1 MAKKDEIKVIRSITT
16 SRLVGEQGIIGSVAL
31 TLVILLIRFEWVL
44 ELTLPQRKIPF
55 CPYECSDE
63 DVNVLLQFCS
73 NGRCVNLM
81 RVLVKRTSLDA
92 HIQVGGLTRTRFA
105 QSNATQPA
113 QEHVRVC
120 VCVMVVVDS

>member
-105 QSNATQPA
+105 QSNATEPA
-113 QEHVRVC
+113 QEDVRVC

>member
-81 RVLVKRTSLDA
+81 GVW
-92 HIQVGGLTRTRFA
+92 G
-105 QSNATQPA
+105 
-113 QEHVRVC
+113 
-120 VCVMVVVDS
+120 

>member
-63 DVNVLLQFCS
+63 DVNVFS
-73 NGRCVNLM
+73 
-81 RVLVKRTSLDA
+81 S
-92 HIQVGGLTRTRFA
+92 FA
-105 QSNATQPA
+105 PMEDVSI
-113 QEHVRVC
+113 
-120 VCVMVVVDS
+120 